1 MTQSTPRTRG
11 DLMVTVVGT
20 MMLAVLLA
28 GFGRSFFFLP
38 LFGTSP
44 PTAATEPIFY
54 LHGAVF
60 ASWYV
65 LLVAQ
70 VALVQQRNVRL
81 HRRLGLV
88 GLGLAVVIVLLG
100 VYASLVAANRLP
112 SGFIGVPFP
121 PQQFLIVPISDLVF
135 FAAFVALAYAARTD
149 RASHKRY
156 MLLASLALLE
166 AAMIRIPL
174 TFGWDGLNFEIY
186 LTLFILAVML
196 AWDIVTLR
204 RPHLVTL
211 IGGGAWIAFMYARL
225 PLGETAAW
233 QAFAAWAMPLVR

>member
-1 MTQSTPRTRG
+1 MTQSTPRATG
-11 DLMVTVVGT
+11 DLMVIVVGSL
-20 MMLAVLLA
+20 MIAVLLA

-38 LFGTSP
+38 LFGTAP
-44 PTAATEPIFY
+44 QTAATEPIFY

-60 ASWYV
+60 ASWFV

-70 VALVQQRNVRL
+70 VVLVKRRNVRL
-81 HRRLGLV
+81 HRRLGFA
-88 GLGLAVVIVLLG
+88 GLGLTAVIVVLG
-100 VYASLVAANRLP
+100 VYASLVAANRPP

-135 FAAFVALAYAARTD
+135 FAAFVALAYVARTD

-156 MLLASLALLE
+156 MLLGSLALLE
-166 AAMIRIPL
+166 AAMVRIPL
-174 TFGWDGLNFEIY
+174 TFGWDGLNFELY
-186 LTLFILAVML
+186 LTLSILAVML
-196 AWDIVTLR
+196 AWEIATQR

-211 IGGGAWIAFMYARL
+211 IGGGAWIAFMYVRL

-233 QAFAAWAMPLVR
+233 QALAGWAMPLVR